1 MPIARKID
9 KDIPKDFLNQMK
21 TNLKKSP
28 VVVEEEPPVLRQA
41 QEPQNELQRSQA
53 SPTTMVPEALEGPQ
67 SPTSTMQ
74 TTRGPSTGSGTAVTA
89 GTPIT
94 NILPVKTD
102 KYADVMNIRLSKGR
116 RNEIKA
122 FCSSNG
128 VTVTQYIES
137 SFEFLSREVAAGNI
151 SLSKGGITKK
161 QI

>member
-21 TNLKKSP
+21 SNLKKTT
-28 VVVEEEPPVLRQA
+28 VAVEEEAPVVTKAAPVQQPTVER
-41 QEPQNELQRSQA
+41 A
-53 SPTTMVPEALEGPQ
+53 SYVVPEPAEVQQP
-67 SPTSTMQ
+67 PKAFE
-74 TTRGPSTGSGTAVTA
+74 TATA
-89 GTPIT
+89 SAM
-94 NILPVKTD
+94 PVKTD

>member
-28 VVVEEEPPVLRQA
+28 VVVEEEPPVQATVAPVLRQA
-41 QEPQNELQRSQA
+41 QEPQEEEPRYE
-53 SPTTMVPEALEGPQ
+53 MQ
-67 SPTSTMQ
+67 S
-74 TTRGPSTGSGTAVTA
+74 TRGPSTGSGTAVA
-89 GTPIT
+89 QPPKAFENNSVIAQ
-94 NILPVKTD
+94 PVKTD

-151 SLSKGGITKK
+151 SLSKGGISKRV
-161 QI
+161 

>member
-21 TNLKKSP
+21 TNLTKTT
-28 VVVEEEPPVLRQA
+28 VAVEEEPPVKA
-41 QEPQNELQRSQA
+41 SGVPEHVEGVEEPQSSTNVQ
-53 SPTTMVPEALEGPQ
+53 
-67 SPTSTMQ
+67 TS
-74 TTRGPSTGSGTAVTA
+74 RGPSTSS
-89 GTPIT
+89 GTPIPPKAFET
-94 NILPVKTD
+94 APVSALAPKTD

>member
-21 TNLKKSP
+21 TNLKKTP
-28 VVVEEEPPVLRQA
+28 VVVEEEPPVQASVAPVLRQA
-41 QEPQNELQRSQA
+41 QETQA
-53 SPTTMVPEALEGPQ
+53 AVTTMVPEALEGPQ
-67 SPTSTMQ
+67 HVSAQP
-74 TTRGPSTGSGTAVTA
+74 PKAFETAPA
-89 GTPIT
+89 SAM
-94 NILPVKTD
+94 PVKTD

>member
-9 KDIPKDFLNQMK
+9 KDTLKDFSSQMK
-21 TNLKKSP
+21 TNFTKTT
-28 VVVEEEPPVLRQA
+28 VAVEEEPPVVTKAAPVVTPSPSNQTPKA
-41 QEPQNELQRSQA
+41 FETVETQR
-53 SPTTMVPEALEGPQ
+53 TVVET
-67 SPTSTMQ
+67 
-74 TTRGPSTGSGTAVTA
+74 PSVAA
-89 GTPIT
+89 API
-94 NILPVKTD
+94 KTD

-122 FCSSNG
+122 FCSKNG

-151 SLSKGGITKK
+151 MLSKGGISKK

>member
-21 TNLKKSP
+21 SNLKKTP
-28 VVVEEEPPVLRQA
+28 VAVEEEAPVVTKAAPVQQQNVERESYVVSEPVEVQQPPKAFENTSVIA
-41 QEPQNELQRSQA
+41 Q
-53 SPTTMVPEALEGPQ
+53 
-67 SPTSTMQ
+67 
-74 TTRGPSTGSGTAVTA
+74 
-89 GTPIT
+89 
-94 NILPVKTD
+94 PVKTD

>member
-21 TNLKKSP
+21 SNLKKTP
-28 VVVEEEPPVLRQA
+28 VAVEEEAPVVTKAAPVQ
-41 QEPQNELQRSQA
+41 Q
-53 SPTTMVPEALEGPQ
+53 PTVERESYVVPEPVEVQQPPKAFE
-67 SPTSTMQ
+67 
-74 TTRGPSTGSGTAVTA
+74 TAPA
-89 GTPIT
+89 SAM
-94 NILPVKTD
+94 PVKTD

>member
-28 VVVEEEPPVLRQA
+28 VVVEEEPPVQAAVLRQA
-41 QEPQNELQRSQA
+41 QEPQHVE
-53 SPTTMVPEALEGPQ
+53 M
-67 SPTSTMQ
+67 PTSM
-74 TTRGPSTGSGTAVTA
+74 GPSTGSGTTITSATTA
-89 GTPIT
+89 AQPPKAFETAPA
-94 NILPVKTD
+94 NAMPVKTD

>member
-21 TNLKKSP
+21 SNLKKTT
-28 VVVEEEPPVLRQA
+28 VAVEEEATVVTKAAPVQQTTVER
-41 QEPQNELQRSQA
+41 A
-53 SPTTMVPEALEGPQ
+53 SYVVPEPAEVQQP
-67 SPTSTMQ
+67 PKAFE
-74 TTRGPSTGSGTAVTA
+74 TAPA
-89 GTPIT
+89 SAM
-94 NILPVKTD
+94 PVKTD

>member
-21 TNLKKSP
+21 TNLKKTP
-28 VVVEEEPPVLRQA
+28 VVVDEEQPVLRQA
-41 QEPQNELQRSQA
+41 QQPQA
-53 SPTTMVPEALEGPQ
+53 TVTTVVPEALEGPQ
-67 SPTSTMQ
+67 HVEVHAPVAAAQPPKAFENTSVIAQ
-74 TTRGPSTGSGTAVTA
+74 
-89 GTPIT
+89 
-94 NILPVKTD
+94 PVKTD

-151 SLSKGGITKK
+151 SLSKGGISKK
-161 QI
+161 V

>member
-21 TNLKKSP
+21 TNLTKTT
-28 VVVEEEPPVLRQA
+28 VVVEEEPPM
-41 QEPQNELQRSQA
+41 QA
-53 SPTTMVPEALEGPQ
+53 SRATVVPEVPEHVEGLQ
-67 SPTSTMQ
+67 SSTNVQTS
-74 TTRGPSTGSGTAVTA
+74 RGPSTGSGTPIPPKAFETA
-89 GTPIT
+89 
-94 NILPVKTD
+94 PVSGLSPKTD